1 MANAYKKHPS
11 SKLGGLDLKEWNIT
25 CLKGGLLFWLI
36 FALIGGFI
44 VAILYTIASMGIS
57 DEAYNAFTDE
67 ILIWFVYSS
76 WGIFSIFALIGWFI
90 SQMQSDHYLCLQEDN
105 IIGKASNGIE
115 FDLAYTEIRS
125 VQVKDFDDYNFL
137 VRILGRF
144 IPFIRHRETLII
156 RHSGGVIKYVYEC
169 SAEFIAN
176 KIEEK
181 IKQINQQNQQQNTN
195 QNNQQNTNQNN
206 QQNTYQNNQQNTNH
220 NNQQN
225 PPSASGIRR

>member
-11 SKLGGLDLKEWNIT
+11 SKLGGLKLTEWNSN
-25 CLKGGLLFWLI
+25 CVKFFFLI
-36 FALIGGFI
+36 FLPWWIISVTVTGDPNGFA
-44 VAILYTIASMGIS
+44 VPFTFTSTI
-57 DEAYNAFTDE
+57 
-67 ILIWFVYSS
+67 
-76 WGIFSIFALIGWFI
+76 SIIMSLIGWFI

-105 IIGKASNGIE
+105 IIGKASNGRE

-144 IPFIRHRETLII
+144 IPFIRYRETLII
-156 RHSGGVIKYVYEC
+156 RHSGGIIKYVYERNAK
-169 SAEFIAN
+169 SIAN
-176 KIEEK
+176 DIEHV
-181 IKQINQQNQQQNTN
+181 IKEINRRNQRQNQ
-195 QNNQQNTNQNN
+195 QQNTNQNN
-206 QQNTYQNNQQNTNH
+206 QQNTYQNNQQNTHH